1 MVFRPF
7 CIFRVVKYAPLFS
20 EISEI
25 PSNPFKNFKRKK
37 IIRSSETRIG
47 EYFSGSLAAA
57 DLDGDGLDELL
68 VGSPLASVKQVQHN
82 FIRKNLDLS
91 DRSLPSKFA
100 NQ

>member
-1 MVFRPF
+1 MH
-7 CIFRVVKYAPLFS
+7 APPFS

-25 PSNPFKNFKRKK
+25 PSNPFKNFKRQQ

-68 VGSPLASVKQVQHN
+68 VGSPLASVKQV
-82 FIRKNLDLS
+82 IRKNLDLS
-91 DRSLPSKFA
+91 EEFLLSKFV